1 MPSKLQPAFWGGL
14 FIGVLSALPFVS
26 ALNVCCCLW
35 VIAGGVLTSYLLQER
50 LLTPLTAGDG
60 AVGGLLAGLIG
71 AAVSAL
77 IGLAFV
83 AIQGNPMAQTF
94 DQFLSQG
101 QMPPEAAR
109 LMERMREWPAALW
122 FVLGFA
128 VQLILFPIFSM
139 LGALLG
145 VAIFK
150 RNVPPPSPPGT
161 IDVLPPEPPRTF

>member
-26 ALNVCCCLW
+26 MLNACCCVW

-50 LLTPLTAGDG
+50 FLTPITAGDG

-71 AAVSAL
+71 ALVSAV
-77 IGLAFV
+77 IGLALV
-83 AIQGNPMAQTF
+83 AVQGNPMTQTF
-94 DQFLSQG
+94 DQILSQG

-109 LMERMREWPAALW
+109 LMEQMRDWPAALW
-122 FVLGFA
+122 FVLGLA
-128 VQLILFPIFSM
+128 MQLILFPIFSM
-139 LGALLG
+139 FGALLG

-150 RNVPPPSPPGT
+150 RNVPPPAAPGT
-161 IDVLPPEPPRTF
+161 IDVLPPEPPKTF